1 MPTRSGSKDVQVHA
15 SGGDPALTG
24 AGVVDVDVDAQRF
37 SAWVEPHWRVMHRLA
52 LSLAGPGDADD
63 VLQEALLAA
72 WRKRRQFDPERGSPQ
87 AWLLAIVADQA
98 RKQWARLRSRARIAL
113 VSGHDDVEPAAGGAH
128 ESVVDLAD
136 AIGLL
141 SPRQRIAVSL
151 HYYLDLP
158 VADVAE
164 AMSCSVGTVKSTLS
178 DARTRLHE
186 LLGDDY

>member
-1 MPTRSGSKDVQVHA
+1 M
-15 SGGDPALTG
+15 
-24 AGVVDVDVDAQRF
+24 VDVDVDAKRF

-52 LSLAGPGDADD
+52 LSLAGHDDADD

-87 AWLLAIVADQA
+87 AWLLAIVSDQA
-98 RKQWARLRSRARIAL
+98 RKQWARSRSRARIAL
-113 VSGHDDVEPAAGGAH
+113 VSGHDDVERAASGARD
-128 ESVVDLAD
+128 SVVDLAD

-158 VADVAE
+158 VAEVA
-164 AMSCSVGTVKSTLS
+164 AVMSCSVGTVKSTLS

>member
-1 MPTRSGSKDVQVHA
+1 MPTRSGSNGVQVQA
-15 SGGDPALTG
+15 SGASSALTG
-24 AGVVDVDVDAQRF
+24 AVVVDVEVDARRF
-37 SAWVEPHWRVMHRLA
+37 GAWVEPHWRVMHRLA
-52 LSLAGPGDADD
+52 LSLAGPRDVDD
-63 VLQEALLAA
+63 VLQEALLSA
-72 WRKRRQFDPERGSPQ
+72 WRKRDQFDPDRGSAQ

-98 RKQWARLRSRARIAL
+98 RKQWARSRSRSRIAL
-113 VSGHDDVEPAAGGAH
+113 VSGGDDIEPITRGGP

-136 AIGLL
+136 AIRLL
-141 SPRQRIAVSL
+141 SPRQRLAVSL

-158 VADVAE
+158 VAEVAD

>member
-1 MPTRSGSKDVQVHA
+1 M
-15 SGGDPALTG
+15 
-24 AGVVDVDVDAQRF
+24 VDVDVDARRF
-37 SAWVEPHWRVMHRLA
+37 GTWVEPHWRVMHRLA
-52 LSLAGPGDADD
+52 LSLAGPDDVDD

-98 RKQWARLRSRARIAL
+98 RKQWSRSRSRSRVIRL
-113 VSGHDDVEPAAGGAH
+113 DGHQDVEMVTRGGR
-128 ESVVDLAD
+128 ESALDLAD
-136 AIGLL
+136 ATRLL
-141 SPRQRIAVSL
+141 SARQRLAVSL

-158 VADVAE
+158 IAEVAD

>member
-1 MPTRSGSKDVQVHA
+1 VQVHA
-15 SGGDPALTG
+15 SGGGTALTG
-24 AGVVDVDVDAQRF
+24 AGVVDVDVDARRF
-37 SAWVEPHWRVMHRLA
+37 GAWVEPHWRVMHRLA
-52 LSLAGPGDADD
+52 LSLAGPDDVDD

-98 RKQWARLRSRARIAL
+98 RKQWARSRSRSRIGRLEDSEDA
-113 VSGHDDVEPAAGGAH
+113 EAPAH
-128 ESVVDLAD
+128 SRRESVVDLAD
-136 AIGLL
+136 AIRLL
-141 SPRQRIAVSL
+141 SPRQRVAVSL

-158 VADVAE
+158 VAEVAD

>member
-1 MPTRSGSKDVQVHA
+1 VI
-15 SGGDPALTG
+15 
-24 AGVVDVDVDAQRF
+24 DVDVDAQRF
-37 SAWVEPHWRVMHRLA
+37 SAWVQPHWRVMHRLA
-52 LSLAGPGDADD
+52 LNLAGPADTDD

-98 RKQWARLRSRARIAL
+98 RKQWSRSRSRLRLARLDGADEAEPVARAGR
-113 VSGHDDVEPAAGGAH
+113 
-128 ESVVDLAD
+128 ESVLDLAD
-136 AIGLL
+136 AIRVL
-141 SPRQRIAVSL
+141 SPRQRLAVSL

-158 VADVAE
+158 VAEVAE

-178 DARTRLHE
+178 DARTQLHH